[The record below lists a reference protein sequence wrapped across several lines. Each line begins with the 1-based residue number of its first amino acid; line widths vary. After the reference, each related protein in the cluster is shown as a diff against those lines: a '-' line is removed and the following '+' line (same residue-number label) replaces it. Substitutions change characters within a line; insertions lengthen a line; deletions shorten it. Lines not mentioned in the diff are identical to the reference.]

1 MTEDIFNVGYDIWNN
16 LITIAMTLFT
26 TSPTAASGS
35 VHATTRALYNAISS
49 VGLPITIVFFLT
61 AICKDA
67 IISSSPNRQQQVMK
81 ILNDAL
87 KFTIMIGI
95 LANLW
100 DVMGYIM
107 QIADGVT
114 DRIAGYGAA
123 SYMMSMSD
131 DMKMTISEVEN
142 LAPTTEIHV
151 LSFGSDLL
159 NFVKE
164 LISIVMTKLLF
175 FITSLISLVIIVAS
189 CISILS
195 SSFQRILKP
204 LLILPFSSI
213 TVAMASGSAEASRVT
228 ISYIKT
234 FFGFCISGAF
244 MVICVKLGVALTTGG
259 LIAFNISTMGTT
271 QKMLFMSVQNMI
283 TPIVIAG
290 LIKSV
295 DSIIGRFF

>member
-1 MTEDIFNVGYDIWNN
+1 
-16 LITIAMTLFT
+16 
-26 TSPTAASGS
+26 
-35 VHATTRALYNAISS
+35 
-49 VGLPITIVFFLT
+49 
-61 AICKDA
+61 
-67 IISSSPNRQQQVMK
+67 MK

-100 DVMGYIM
+100 DVMGYVM

-123 SYMMSMSD
+123 SYMMSMSA
-131 DMKMTISEVEN
+131 DMQMTISEAEN

-151 LSFGSDLL
+151 LSFGSDLI

-164 LISIVMTKLLF
+164 LISIVMAKLLF
-175 FITSLISLVIIVAS
+175 FIASLISLIVIVAS
-189 CISILS
+189 CLSILS
-195 SSFQRILKP
+195 SSYQRILKP

-213 TVAMASGSAEASRVT
+213 TVAMASGSGEAARVT
-228 ISYIKT
+228 TSYLKT

-244 MVICVKLGVALTTGG
+244 MVICVKLGVALTAGG
-259 LIAFNISTMGTT
+259 LIAFDISAMGTT

-295 DSIIGRFF
+295 DSVIGRFF